1 MKNSSYSNNIIKS
14 DYVKVKGTVSLNY
27 FNFKEKEELPVNE
40 EVEDHNEKRLELLRL
55 EEKINQKLIDAQIK
69 YDEILN
75 QANTESEKI
84 LAETNQKAVEIEK
97 RAYHEGYEQGTQNG
111 YEDGYKEA
119 YEDNIEKAKNE
130 SSEIIDKANKIMLE
144 ANNQVAS
151 YIKNNKKN
159 ILAMGI
165 SIAEKVLRRNFEDEE
180 SMDLLILDVIKEYE
194 LKENFVIRVN
204 PIYKESLD
212 KVNLLDTD
220 DEETNQKK
228 KISYLTLNWFMQT
241 LLDRSDRMAMY
252 NGFELRVP
260 FCDYRL
266 AQYVW
271 NIPWE
276 IKALNGRE
284 KGLLRYISR

>member
-40 EVEDHNEKRLELLRL
+40 EVENHNEKRLELLRL

-159 ILAMGI
+159 ILAM
-165 SIAEKVLRRNFEDEE
+165 EKTRSTEDEE
-180 SMDLLILDVIKEYE
+180 EESISLEEEVRQYASENKEQVTDL
-194 LKENFVIRVN
+194 IR
-204 PIYKESLD
+204 
-212 KVNLLDTD
+212 
-220 DEETNQKK
+220 
-228 KISYLTLNWFMQT
+228 NW
-241 LLDRSDRMAMY
+241 LS
-252 NGFELRVP
+252 E
-260 FCDYRL
+260 
-266 AQYVW
+266 
-271 NIPWE
+271 
-276 IKALNGRE
+276 
-284 KGLLRYISR
+284 

>member
-14 DYVKVKGTVSLNY
+14 DYVKVKSTVSLNY

-40 EVEDHNEKRLELLRL
+40 EVEDNNEKRLELLRL

-151 YIKNNKKN
+151 YIKKRQLTDK
-159 ILAMGI
+159 
-165 SIAEKVLRRNFEDEE
+165 
-180 SMDLLILDVIKEYE
+180 
-194 LKENFVIRVN
+194 
-204 PIYKESLD
+204 YKL
-212 KVNLLDTD
+212 
-220 DEETNQKK
+220 
-228 KISYLTLNWFMQT
+228 
-241 LLDRSDRMAMY
+241 
-252 NGFELRVP
+252 
-260 FCDYRL
+260 
-266 AQYVW
+266 
-271 NIPWE
+271 
-276 IKALNGRE
+276 
-284 KGLLRYISR
+284 

>member
-40 EVEDHNEKRLELLRL
+40 EVENHNEKRLE
-55 EEKINQKLIDAQIK
+55 LIDAQIK

-212 KVNLLDTD
+212 KQILELKENNLINKDVFILS
-220 DEETNQKK
+220 DESVDKGNALIE
-228 KISYLTLNWFMQT
+228 S
-241 LLDRSDRMAMY
+241 
-252 NGFELRVP
+252 
-260 FCDYRL
+260 
-266 AQYVW
+266 
-271 NIPWE
+271 
-276 IKALNGRE
+276 LNGKLVIGIDDVIGKIKE
-284 KGLLRYISR
+284 ELL

>member
-159 ILAMGI
+159 ILA
-165 SIAEKVLRRNFEDEE
+165 
-180 SMDLLILDVIKEYE
+180 VIKEYE

-212 KVNLLDTD
+212 KQILELKENNLINKDVFILS
-220 DEETNQKK
+220 DESVDKGNALIE
-228 KISYLTLNWFMQT
+228 S
-241 LLDRSDRMAMY
+241 
-252 NGFELRVP
+252 
-260 FCDYRL
+260 
-266 AQYVW
+266 
-271 NIPWE
+271 
-276 IKALNGRE
+276 LNGKLVIGIDDVIRKIKE
-284 KGLLRYISR
+284 ELL

>member
-180 SMDLLILDVIKEYE
+180 SMDL
-194 LKENFVIRVN
+194 ENFVIRVN

-212 KVNLLDTD
+212 KQILELKENNLINKDVFILS
-220 DEETNQKK
+220 DESVDKGNALIE
-228 KISYLTLNWFMQT
+228 S
-241 LLDRSDRMAMY
+241 
-252 NGFELRVP
+252 
-260 FCDYRL
+260 
-266 AQYVW
+266 
-271 NIPWE
+271 
-276 IKALNGRE
+276 LNGKLVIGIDDVIGKIKE
-284 KGLLRYISR
+284 ELLWLI

>member
-97 RAYHEGYEQGTQNG
+97 RAYQ
-111 YEDGYKEA
+111 DGYKEA

-212 KVNLLDTD
+212 KQILELKENNLINKDVFILS
-220 DEETNQKK
+220 DESVDKGNALIE
-228 KISYLTLNWFMQT
+228 S
-241 LLDRSDRMAMY
+241 
-252 NGFELRVP
+252 
-260 FCDYRL
+260 
-266 AQYVW
+266 
-271 NIPWE
+271 
-276 IKALNGRE
+276 LNGKLVIGIDDVIGKIKE
-284 KGLLRYISR
+284 ELL